1 MGQKQPTR
9 ISHPELSS
17 HSTRLHMILKL
28 SMMHVLQT
36 IFQNSVSRV
45 SQLFR
50 QSSRVGLTV
59 GAFTALATISLPVK
73 AAPPEQAPNRLKEL
87 IQEVETAANEGNLDA
102 LMQYYSSD
110 FSHEDG
116 FDRAQFQNKLNQL
129 WQQYSNLNYETEL
142 TSWEESEQGL
152 VATTRTHLTGVN
164 QKENRT
170 IQLDAT
176 VVSRQVYQDGK
187 ITHQEILSEKTHL
200 QSGENPP
207 KVTVN
212 VPDSSPVGRSY
223 HFDVIV
229 QKPLGDEK
237 LAGAAFDESVLA
249 DKYLQPTNFDLE
261 LLSAGGL
268 YKVGRASVVEN
279 SYWVSGVIVR
289 GDGLTMVNHRI
300 QFQKP

>member
-1 MGQKQPTR
+1 
-9 ISHPELSS
+9 
-17 HSTRLHMILKL
+17 
-28 SMMHVLQT
+28 MMHVLQT

-59 GAFTALATISLPVK
+59 GALTALATTLPVK
-73 AAPPEQAPNRLKEL
+73 AAPPEQAPDGLKEL
-87 IQEVETAANEGNLDA
+87 IQEIEAAANEGNLDA
-102 LMQYYSSD
+102 VMQYYSND

-116 FDRAQFQNKLNQL
+116 FDRTQFQNKLNQL

-142 TSWEESEQGL
+142 TSWEESDQGL
-152 VATTRTHLTGVN
+152 VATTRTNLTGVN

-170 IQLDAT
+170 IRLDAT
-176 VVSRQVYQDGK
+176 VVSRQTYQDGK
-187 ITHQEILSEKTHL
+187 ITSQEILSEKTHL

-207 KVTVN
+207 QVTVN
-212 VPDSSPVGRSY
+212 IPESSPVGRSY

-229 QKPLGDEK
+229 QEPLGDEK
-237 LAGAAFDESVLA
+237 LAGTAFDESVLA
-249 DKYLQPTNFDLE
+249 DKYLQTTNFDLD

-279 SYWVSGVIVR
+279 TYWVSGVIVR

-300 QFQKP
+300 HFQKP